1 MAVLLALLLQEKDP
15 YEELVKLRRI
25 QREKRAESAALVWA
39 AHQALDRGDY
49 DDAVSTHKKARA
61 MEAEIE
67 GLRLEEQRQIPK
79 AVTALIRD
87 LMHDDIE
94 VRDRAASRLITIG
107 DPVIAP
113 LEKLLKS
120 DDPEV
125 RARAVHVLNCLR
137 KAEVDDQGRL
147 HQWAASAKASS
158 EYQQDR
164 WGAAQATGRPD
175 TFEGGDAHTA
185 WASMDADSDSEWLEL
200 TYDTWVK
207 PSMIRV
213 HETFNPGA
221 VAKIE
226 GLDGTG
232 KWHTLWEGKDTV
244 AEAPGWLEVAVKG
257 GFACRVIRVTID
269 NDLDTGWN
277 EIDAVEL
284 VGEQTAPPSKK

>member
-1 MAVLLALLLQEKDP
+1 MWILLLALQDP
-15 YEELVKLRRI
+15 DPFQELVKLRRL
-25 QREKRAESAALVWA
+25 QREKKAEATALVWA

-49 DDAVSTHKKARA
+49 DEAVATHKKARA
-61 MEAEIE
+61 AEADVAK
-67 GLRLEEQRQIPK
+67 LRLEEERQIPK
-79 AVTALIRD
+79 AVTALVRD
-87 LMHDDIE
+87 LMHDEIE
-94 VRDRAASRLITIG
+94 IRDRAASRLIAVG
-107 DPVIAP
+107 EPSIAP

-120 DDPEV
+120 DDAEV
-125 RARAVHVLNCLR
+125 RARAIQVLNCLR

-164 WGAAQATGRPD
+164 WSAAQATGRPD

-185 WASMDADSDSEWLEL
+185 WAAMNADSDEEWLEL

-207 PSMIRV
+207 PTMIRV

-221 VAKIE
+221 VVKIE
-226 GLDGTG
+226 GMDGTG
-232 KWHTLWEGKDTV
+232 AWRKLWEGKDEV
-244 AEAPGWLEVAVKG
+244 LAAPGWLEVSVKG
-257 GFACRVIRVTID
+257 DFACRTIRITID
-269 NDLDTGWN
+269 NDAVTGWN